1 MALQVFNKAQMDILR
16 ELIFTI
22 PLDMRALCREIAT
35 AGLSKGRAR
44 SGVTPALTN
53 PPKKVC
59 LQNPISLHLL

>member
-1 MALQVFNKAQMDILR
+1 MDILR

-44 SGVTPALTN
+44 SGVTSALTN
-53 PPKKVC
+53 PAPKKVS
-59 LQNPISLHLL
+59 LKIPFSLHLLSLQD